1 MKFGDVVNAIESE
14 NQVQPFEDE
23 NVKRIK
29 SRISLL
35 EEALKYTKKSMLV
48 KKHKKELVFL
58 KTELHLTDFANKTM
72 DYLSKLN
79 LFAKRQA

>member
-14 NQVQPFEDE
+14 NQVQSFEDE
-23 NVKRIK
+23 NVKEIK
-29 SRISLL
+29 SRINLL

-58 KTELHLTDFANKTM
+58 KTELYYTDFANKMTS
-72 DYLSKLN
+72 YFSKLS
-79 LFAKRQA
+79 LFAKQ